1 MSDIPSSGTI
11 RLDQMHTEVGGTSGT
26 ACSLNEAD
34 IRGLIGKS
42 SGSSMAFSEWYGAAA
57 EFTIQYTYSSRST
70 NAPGG
75 ARNQYY
81 EWQTYN
87 NRGSATTAVSNSAF
101 FEGNDVV
108 GFSFARLQPL
118 ANNPGYLT
126 LDVNGSVGN
135 TDYSWAT
142 VSVNGTS
149 YSRSGMSVSYAN
161 GRTTW
166 TLTYYPGYGYGVQA
180 PLVSG
185 TNTLVFT
192 KN

>member
-1 MSDIPSSGTI
+1 MCI
-11 RLDQMHTEVGGTSGT
+11 RD
-26 ACSLNEAD
+26 
-34 IRGLIGKS
+34 R
-42 SGSSMAFSEWYGAAA
+42 
-57 EFTIQYTYSSRST
+57 YTYSSRST